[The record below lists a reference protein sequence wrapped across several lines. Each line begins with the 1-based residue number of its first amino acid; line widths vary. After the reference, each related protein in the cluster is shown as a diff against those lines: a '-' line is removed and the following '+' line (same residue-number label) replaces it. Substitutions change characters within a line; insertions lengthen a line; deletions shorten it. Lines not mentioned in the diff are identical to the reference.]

1 VEPGDELVLLGQ
13 ATDGSIA
20 NDLYAIRGVLR
31 RISDDADRG
40 GVFMTEGAFRSFFSL
55 PDGAHQI
62 MVRRGAERDLAST
75 VAQVREVAVDLD
87 VRSWRDLQPI
97 LAMFL
102 DSTRGLMI
110 VVFLVIYV
118 VVAILIINAMLMSV
132 FERIRELGVLKALG
146 VGPGHVLALILME
159 GGLQMSIAIVVA
171 LVLSVP
177 GLAYL
182 ADHGL
187 DLSGLGGMSFAG
199 MAFDPVWHG
208 VVTPWTIVGPVLTL
222 VFIVSVSAFY
232 PALKAARIS
241 PVDAMRYQ

>member
-1 VEPGDELVLLGQ
+1 VIDVRDV
-13 ATDGSIA
+13 A
-20 NDLYAIRGVLR
+20 
-31 RISDDADRG
+31 
-40 GVFMTEGAFRSFFSL
+40 GA
-55 PDGAHQI
+55 
-62 MVRRGAERDLAST
+62 
-75 VAQVREVAVDLD
+75 LD

-102 DSTRGLMI
+102 ESTRGLI
-110 VVFLVIYV
+110 VIVFFVIYV

-159 GGLQMSIAIVVA
+159 GGFQTVIAIVVA
-171 LVLSVP
+171 LTLSVP

-182 ADHGL
+182 GDHGL
-187 DLSGLGGMSFAG
+187 DLSGIGGISVAG
-199 MAFDPVWHG
+199 MAIDPVWRG
-208 VVTPWTIVGPVLTL
+208 VVTPWTIVGPVATL
-222 VFIVSVSAFY
+222 VCIVAVSTLY